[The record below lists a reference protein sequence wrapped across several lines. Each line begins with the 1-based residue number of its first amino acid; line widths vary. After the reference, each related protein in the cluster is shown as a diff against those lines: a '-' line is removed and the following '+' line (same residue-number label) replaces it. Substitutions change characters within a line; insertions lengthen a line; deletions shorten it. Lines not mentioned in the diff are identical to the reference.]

1 MLLIKFF
8 NKTLIQFLTAK
19 KTSLLMDDYYITK
32 ELGDGSFGTV
42 IQAQHKQTGQVVAIK
57 RMKKEFSSWEKVC
70 ELREFK
76 ALRSL
81 PSHPNVISL
90 SEAFFIQQ
98 TKELYFVFEY
108 MELNLYQFIKDR
120 KGILLK
126 ERIVQSII
134 FQILKGLHHIHSYG
148 IFHRDMKPENI
159 LISTKKIICNCT
171 NKSDSIC
178 NSKHCRNSPWIEHI
192 KTTQDIHKSDNSDIY
207 IVKVGDFGL
216 ARDIKSKPPYTE
228 YVSTRWYR
236 APEVLLRSN
245 SYSSPIDLWAVGTIM
260 AELYSLK
267 PLFPGQSEIDQLF
280 KISEVLG
287 SPCVRPEF
295 SIRMDGVGG
304 EWKDG
309 VKLAKSLG
317 FNFSQTMPQPLS
329 KLLPPSTSSHF
340 LEFISQL
347 LRYDPKQ
354 RLTALEALKHPYF
367 VKNNFI
373 FVPQHEPEDI
383 KTIGMEKKRK
393 NNNFLLFKKHSGNLI
408 SGDNKTTNIYS
419 WSKAKDTQSYD
430 VNESCANLSTLP
442 LLNTEV
448 TNVTTQKDFFLSTIK
463 TVDQLGNDRSNTESD
478 IDRMVKDI
486 EEINRGIN
494 PATVNCGSPMSIDL
508 RRYKLPDDVM
518 RFFGVADDSSP
529 IIRRSLG
536 LQSKTF
542 LEL

>member
-1 MLLIKFF
+1 
-8 NKTLIQFLTAK
+8 
-19 KTSLLMDDYYITK
+19 MDDYYISK

-90 SEAFFIQQ
+90 SKAFFIQQ

-134 FQILKGLHHIHSYG
+134 FQILKGLHHIHSHG

-159 LISTKKIICNCT
+159 LISTKKIIL
-171 NKSDSIC
+171 
-178 NSKHCRNSPWIEHI
+178 
-192 KTTQDIHKSDNSDIY
+192 
-207 IVKVGDFGL
+207 KVGDFGL

-295 SIRMDGVGG
+295 SIRVDGFGG

-317 FNFSQTMPQPLS
+317 FTFSQIIPQPLS

-340 LEFISQL
+340 LEFISHL

-367 VKNNFI
+367 
-373 FVPQHEPEDI
+373 
-383 KTIGMEKKRK
+383 
-393 NNNFLLFKKHSGNLI
+393 
-408 SGDNKTTNIYS
+408 
-419 WSKAKDTQSYD
+419 
-430 VNESCANLSTLP
+430 
-442 LLNTEV
+442 
-448 TNVTTQKDFFLSTIK
+448 
-463 TVDQLGNDRSNTESD
+463 
-478 IDRMVKDI
+478 
-486 EEINRGIN
+486 
-494 PATVNCGSPMSIDL
+494 
-508 RRYKLPDDVM
+508 
-518 RFFGVADDSSP
+518 
-529 IIRRSLG
+529 
-536 LQSKTF
+536 
-542 LEL
+542 

>member
-1 MLLIKFF
+1 
-8 NKTLIQFLTAK
+8 
-19 KTSLLMDDYYITK
+19 MDDYHITK

-57 RMKKEFSSWEKVC
+57 KMKKEFSSWEKVC

-98 TKELYFVFEY
+98 TRELYFVFEH

-120 KGILLK
+120 KGKLLK
-126 ERIVQSII
+126 ERTVQSII
-134 FQILKGLHHIHSYG
+134 FQILKGLHHIHSHG

-159 LISTKKIICNCT
+159 LISTKKKITCNCT
-171 NKSDSIC
+171 NKSDSTC

-192 KTTQDIHKSDNSDIY
+192 KAIQDIHKSDNSDNY

-236 APEVLLRSN
+236 APEVLLRSS

-295 SIRMDGVGG
+295 SIRADGVGG

-317 FNFSQTMPQPLS
+317 FTFSQTTPQPLS
-329 KLLPPSTSSHF
+329 KLFPSSASSHF
-340 LEFISQL
+340 LEFISHL
-347 LRYDPKQ
+347 LRYDPRQ

-367 VKNNFI
+367 VENNFI

-393 NNNFLLFKKHSGNLI
+393 NSNFLLFKRNSGNLI
-408 SGDNKTTNIYS
+408 SGDSKTTNIYT
-419 WSKAKDTQSYD
+419 WSKAKDTSNYD
-430 VNESCANLSTLP
+430 ANEPCANLSTLP
-442 LLNTEV
+442 LSNTEV
-448 TNVTTQKDFFLSTIK
+448 TNIAPQKDFFLSTIK
-463 TVDQLGNDRSNTESD
+463 AVDQLGSDQSNAGNE

-494 PATVNCGSPMSIDL
+494 PATVNCGSPMTIDL
-508 RRYKLPDDVM
+508 RRVPSNPIP
-518 RFFGVADDSSP
+518 SS
-529 IIRRSLG
+529 LVY
-536 LQSKTF
+536 SK
-542 LEL
+542 